1 VTTAPDG
8 ATELPD
14 VAVILITYN
23 HETFI
28 AESINSVLRQEYPGT
43 IHVIVSDDCSTD
55 QTQKVIKETTTDVP
69 PNVIVHSVLREQ
81 NVGGLRNLTEA
92 WESAN
97 ETGSAY
103 IALLEGDDYW
113 TDSLKLALQVSY
125 MEEHPRST
133 MSFGLATELILR
145 VDAPPS
151 SKVVV
156 IPPSDHL
163 TFAELLCGN
172 FIHTCTVVYRRGVL
186 LRFPEWFAGCA
197 FRDWPLHLVHASAG
211 EIHYMDRVV
220 AVHRQHQSS
229 KWWNPT
235 RSKRDQVRAAE
246 TVQRLAITHLGTKAN
261 FRRSQVVAARHRW
274 WATASRNRS
283 ARWAHTLIAI
293 TLDPRLVRRRLR
305 RRFAALTASQAEL
318 PFARP

>member
-1 VTTAPDG
+1 MTTAPNG
-8 ATELPD
+8 AVQLPD
-14 VAVILITYN
+14 VAVVLITYN
-23 HETFI
+23 HESFI
-28 AESINSVLRQEYPGT
+28 AESISSVSRQEYPGN

-55 QTQKVIKETTTDVP
+55 QTQKVIKETISDLP
-69 PNVIVHSVLREQ
+69 PNVIVHLVLREQ

-113 TDSLKLALQVSY
+113 TDLRKLALQVSY
-125 MEEHPRST
+125 MEEHQRST

-145 VDAPPS
+145 DDAPPS

-156 IPPSDHL
+156 IPPSDHP
-163 TFAELLCGN
+163 TFGELLCGN
-172 FIHTCTVVYRRGVL
+172 FIDTCTVVYRRGVL
-186 LRFPEWFAGCA
+186 SRFPEWFADCA

-211 EIHYMDRVV
+211 EIHYIDHVV

-235 RSKRDQVRAAE
+235 KSQRDRFRAAK

-261 FRRSQVVAARHRW
+261 FRRSRVAA
-274 WATASRNRS
+274 AGTAGGRRRAGTSR
-283 ARWAHTLIAI
+283 ARWAHTLVAI

-305 RRFAALTASQAEL
+305 RSFSQY
-318 PFARP
+318 